1 MAVLHQQPHTLVFCP
16 HPDRLKSSQ
25 MPRKLTW
32 LVIIAHLACVPF
44 LAAVSLWQMSDLASL
59 EMGPL
64 WTWKAVSF
72 PNADSLSQKNTRCSA
87 MCQMCGNMGS
97 FPAVH
102 KHSRPNPQQRQR
114 LRSRRTVPLGPIW
127 CEIKT
132 LSIVVNLNHDPC
144 LYCWMFTHLY
154 SLLTSSKLTGPK
166 NTLSRKCFILVGSRV
181 IRSWKSSLIS
191 SPES

>member
-1 MAVLHQQPHTLVFCP
+1 M
-16 HPDRLKSSQ
+16 
-25 MPRKLTW
+25 
-32 LVIIAHLACVPF
+32 IISHLAYVPF
-44 LAAVSLWQMSDLASL
+44 LAAMSLWQMSDLASP

-64 WTWKAVSF
+64 WTWKAISF
-72 PNADSLSQKNTRCSA
+72 PNVDLPSQKNMQCSE

-102 KHSRPNPQQRQR
+102 KHSCLNPQQRQR
-114 LRSRRTVPLGPIW
+114 LWSRHTVPLGLIW
-127 CEIKT
+127 CWIKT
-132 LSIVVNLNHDPC
+132 LSIVINVNHNPC

-154 SLLTSSKLTGPK
+154 SLLPSSKLTGPK
-166 NTLSRKCFILVGSRV
+166 NTLSRKCFILVRSRV